1 MTALEYTSRI
11 DPWASEPLTG
21 DASSEVEAPDRRD
34 GRVYDFGAELRLA
47 VEVALV
53 TGRPLLLRGEPGSG
67 KSSLAA
73 FVARNLGYRYYE
85 HTVTSTTRAQDLLW
99 RYDTV
104 RRLSDAQV
112 TGREL
117 RDENYIEPGPLWWAF
132 DSASAERRGVPDS
145 QPEPEPLA
153 RDPHEELNAPR
164 RDDGAVVLVDEIDKA
179 DPDVPN
185 GLLGPLGT
193 TSFVVSETGAEV
205 KRPMRTERELAV
217 DPVSLLLVV
226 ITTNE
231 ERDLP
236 AAFTR
241 RCVAHHLRHP
251 GAERLVQIAR
261 LHFGHAAGFD
271 ETLARALASR
281 IDALRTDAVDESR
294 RPPSTAEYLDAVR
307 ACHALGVSAD
317 DTTGAWSVIERA
329 TLAKDAPAAT

>member
-1 MTALEYTSRI
+1 
-11 DPWASEPLTG
+11 
-21 DASSEVEAPDRRD
+21 
-34 GRVYDFGAELRLA
+34 
-47 VEVALV
+47 
-53 TGRPLLLRGEPGSG
+53 
-67 KSSLAA
+67 
-73 FVARNLGYRYYE
+73 
-85 HTVTSTTRAQDLLW
+85 
-99 RYDTV
+99 
-104 RRLSDAQV
+104 
-112 TGREL
+112 
-117 RDENYIEPGPLWWAF
+117 
-132 DSASAERRGVPDS
+132 
-145 QPEPEPLA
+145 
-153 RDPHEELNAPR
+153 
-164 RDDGAVVLVDEIDKA
+164 VVLVNEIDKA